1 MADLATNPARFRERA
16 ELLDFLL
23 EIYAITSETIDL
35 EKLLA
40 NVAEI
45 INRVVPYQLF
55 AIFLYQD
62 RRKTLRMRFAI
73 GHREE
78 LVRSLELHF
87 DEGIVGSVGRSRRGE
102 LIDDV
107 RQDPRYLPSLD
118 QVRTE
123 MSVPM
128 VARGKLVGVIDLQS
142 THVDCYTQADLNLIQ
157 VIASRVAFAIDN
169 ARLHRRVARNN
180 QALRTLADLSREFS
194 SILALDELLRRIA
207 SSVRNLINYDAFSIL
222 LVDEAAGVL
231 RHFITQ
237 RYDQRVEPESIPL
250 GKGVTGAVVA
260 SKHAIRV
267 DDVAADERYIPT
279 HSGIH
284 SELAIPLI
292 VKDRVIG
299 VMDLESEQLQ
309 YFSEEHQRLLSLLAP
324 SIATSI
330 ENARLYQALEQREQS
345 MEKDLLAA
353 RRLQQVLLPR
363 EPPEVR
369 DMEVAIGF
377 RAAREISGDIYDF
390 FDHAGDY
397 TMLAFGDSSGKGAA
411 AALYGAMVSGLLR
424 SLAPRRRGPAML
436 MRAVNDALVERK
448 VDAQY
453 VTLLVALWDGATH
466 ELIMANAG
474 GVPPLICRRGEIIR
488 PKVAGVPLGLFD
500 HQEYEET
507 VFVALPGDL
516 IVFCSDGVED
526 QPNPGQE
533 HYGFKRLQK
542 FLPKLVNLPAGE
554 IVKAL
559 ETDIDKFRDTAPVH
573 DDQSLIVMKVR

>member
-1 MADLATNPARFRERA
+1 MAEPATSVQRFRERA

-23 EIYAITSETIDL
+23 EVYAITSETIDL
-35 EKLLA
+35 GRLLA

-73 GHREE
+73 GHRDE

-87 DEGIVGSVGRSRRGE
+87 DEGIVGAVARSRKGE
-102 LIDDV
+102 LVPDV
-107 RQDPRYLPSLD
+107 RTDPRYLPSLD
-118 QVRTE
+118 MVRTE
-123 MSVPM
+123 MAVPM

-142 THVDCYTQADLNLIQ
+142 TETNCYTPADLSLIT
-157 VIASRVAFAIDN
+157 VLASRVAFAIDN

-180 QALRTLADLSREFS
+180 QALRMLADLSREFS

-222 LVDEAAGVL
+222 LVDEVSGGL
-231 RHFITQ
+231 RHFISE
-237 RYDQRVEPESIPL
+237 RFDQRVEPESIPQ
-250 GKGVTGAVVA
+250 GKGVTGAAV
-260 SKHAIRV
+260 SSMQSIRL
-267 DDVAADERYIPT
+267 DDVATDARYIPT
-279 HSGIH
+279 HPGIH

-309 YFSEEHQRLLSLLAP
+309 YFTEEHARQMTLLAP
-324 SIATSI
+324 SIAISI
-330 ENARLYQALEQREQS
+330 ENARLYQALAQREQS
-345 MEKDLLAA
+345 MEKDLMAA

-363 EPPEVR
+363 EAPEIR
-369 DMEVAIGF
+369 DVDAAISF
-377 RAAREISGDIYDF
+377 RPAREISGDIYDF

-436 MRAVNDALVERK
+436 MRAMNDALSERK

-453 VTLLVALWDGATH
+453 VTLLVALWDGARH
-466 ELIMANAG
+466 ELVMANAG
-474 GVPPLICRRGEIIR
+474 AVPPLICRRGKIIR
-488 PKVAGVPLGLFD
+488 PQVAGVPLGLFD
-500 HQEYEET
+500 TQEYEET
-507 VFVALPGDL
+507 VFSALPGDTIL
-516 IVFCSDGVED
+516 FCSDGVED
-526 QPNPGQE
+526 QTNPEQE
-533 HYGFKRLQK
+533 HYGATRLNT
-542 FLPKLVNLPAGE
+542 FLPTVVKLPPEEML
-554 IVKAL
+554 KAL
-559 ETDIDKFRDTAPVH
+559 EADIDHFRAGSPVH
-573 DDQSLIVMKVR
+573 DDQTMIVMKVR

>member
-279 HSGIH
+279 HQGIH